1 MSVARL
7 KRGRKTAGLTQQQAA
22 ARLRV
27 SQAYL
32 SLIESGRRR
41 TPGELARKLVDLYRL
56 PPTELPLTP
65 GQAHGA
71 NDSGIMARDLG
82 SLGYPGFA
90 HLRSRSNRNPAAV
103 LLAALSSPDLEVRV
117 VEALPWLVW
126 RFPEMDWDWLLRE
139 TKQLDVQNRLGFVV
153 ALARQL
159 HEKRAQSIPEVLRV
173 VEARLERAR
182 LAGEDTLCQRSL
194 TEPERRWLRNARP
207 PEARHWNLLTDITM
221 EHLPYAA

>member
-1 MSVARL
+1 MSVAQL

-22 ARLRV
+22 TRLRI

-41 TPGELARKLVDLYRL
+41 APGELARRLVDLYRL

-65 GQAHGA
+65 CQEHGA
-71 NDSGIMARDLG
+71 SNSGGLSRDLG

-90 HLRSRSNRNPAAV
+90 YLRPRCNRNPASV

-126 RFPEMDWDWLLRE
+126 RFPEMDWDWLVRE
-139 TKQLDVQNRLGFVV
+139 AKQLDIQNRLGFVV

-159 HEKRAQSIPEVLRV
+159 REKRAPSVPEVLRV